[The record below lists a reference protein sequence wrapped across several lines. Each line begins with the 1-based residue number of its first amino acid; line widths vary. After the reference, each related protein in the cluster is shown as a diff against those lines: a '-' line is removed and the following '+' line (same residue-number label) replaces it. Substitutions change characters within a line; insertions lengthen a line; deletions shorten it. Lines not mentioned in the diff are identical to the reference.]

1 MSKKE
6 IEQLS
11 VESHIKNL
19 QDEIN
24 DLTYLKN
31 IINNFN
37 NTNDNY
43 LDFFMRDNNQSV
55 SIFIKDNR
63 VDTEFFY
70 NLNKFMKEYSKHN
83 YYFVNYEDFVKLIYF
98 NEFYNDITKKHY
110 KNVAESIEAFLDKE
124 CEIYG
129 Y

>member
-31 IINNFN
+31 TIDNFN
-37 NTNDNY
+37 KINDNY
-43 LDFFMRDNNQSV
+43 LDFFLCDNKHSV
-55 SIFIKDNR
+55 SICIKDNR
-63 VDTEFFY
+63 VDTKFFS
-70 NLNKFMKEYSKHN
+70 NLNKFMKEYSKYN
-83 YYFVNYEDFVKLIYF
+83 YYFVNYGDFVKLIYF
-98 NEFYNDITKKHY
+98 NGFYNDITKKHY
-110 KNVAESIEAFLDKE
+110 KNVAENIEAFLDNE
-124 CEIYG
+124 N
-129 Y
+129 